1 MVSVKLQIPQF
12 KRNQQAGITPEA
24 CCQDGE
30 VSGNHDILGTIE
42 RMETMWPGKGECESS
57 R

>member
-1 MVSVKLQIPQF
+1 MSVKLQIPQF

-24 CCQDGE
+24 RCQDGE
-30 VSGNHDILGTIE
+30 VPGNHDILGTIK